1 MAKVEVTQIEQHG
14 IPAGV
19 KLTPMMR
26 QYVAA
31 KQRYPEALLFF
42 RMGDFYEMF
51 FRDAEL
57 GGEHLELTVTS
68 RDKES
73 SVPAPMSGFPHH
85 QLSNYLARALAAN
98 FKVAICE
105 QLEDPTM
112 VKGIVKRGITRVVTP
127 GVVLEGESLDARA
140 NNFLVA
146 LVPGKGASYGLA
158 CIDISTGEFRVT
170 EVVGE
175 SALRCEVSR
184 LEPRELLLPPEDGGA
199 VDALHNRIERVTL
212 STPGAS
218 FFELTAAKEAL
229 VGLVGPEGGAAID
242 SLESFGFCD
251 VTAIF
256 RAAGAVASY
265 IVDTQSSLPA
275 HTRLVTPYRTHE
287 TLILDETAKANLELF
302 RTLMDGRKR
311 GSLLGILD
319 KASTAMGGRRIRHW
333 MAYPLV
339 LPAAI
344 EARLDAVEWLRDD
357 DARRGRLRE
366 VLGQMYDVER
376 LNARIAA
383 GSAGPRELWFLR
395 LTLERIPPLL
405 AELAD
410 ATPLMNVLGDM
421 DPLVDVAELIAST
434 LADEPSVQLRDGGVI
449 RPGFSAELDELV
461 SFATSGKDHIL
472 ALEHRER
479 EMTGIQSL
487 KVRYNR
493 VFGYYIDVRKTQIDR
508 VPDHYI
514 RKQTLTNSERYYTAE
529 LKEFEE
535 KVLNAE
541 SQRGALESELFG
553 ALRDAI
559 AAIAARIAHTAGL
572 LADLDALTALAEIA
586 HQNNYCRPVVDDGDV
601 IELMGSRH
609 PVVEQAVGREDFV
622 PNDIQLDRANQSL
635 IVLTGPNMAGKST
648 VMRQVALATLMA
660 QMGSFVPAT
669 SARIGVVDRI
679 FTRVGAA
686 DDLASGRS
694 TFMVEMHETATI
706 LREAT
711 ARSLL
716 ILDEIGRGTSTF
728 DGVSIAWA
736 VAEYIHDVVGAKTL
750 FATHYHELTEMA
762 KVKPRVRNYTIAVK
776 EWNDEVIF
784 LRQLVEG
791 GANRSYGIQVARLAG
806 LPNAVINRSKEVL
819 DSLQGAEAE
828 EAGQTPRG
836 DGDLVNL
843 PEFNLQLSLFSPP
856 PVPAAPSAVEMT
868 LSAANLEQMTP
879 LQALNFL
886 YALRERL
893 N

>member
-1 MAKVEVTQIEQHG
+1 MAKVEVTQVEKHG

-31 KQRYPEALLFF
+31 KGRYPDALLFF

-51 FRDAEL
+51 YGDAEL
-57 GGEHLELTVTS
+57 GGHHLELTVTS

-73 SVPAPMSGFPHH
+73 SVPAPMSGFPYH
-85 QLSNYLARALAAN
+85 QLSNYLARALAAGL
-98 FKVAICE
+98 KVAICE

-112 VKGIVKRGITRVVTP
+112 ARGIVKRGITRVVTP
-127 GVVLEGESLDARA
+127 GVVLEGASLDARA
-140 NNFLVA
+140 NNYLVA
-146 LVPGKGASYGLA
+146 LAPGGDACHGLA

-175 SALRCEVSR
+175 SALRCELSR
-184 LEPRELLLPPEDGGA
+184 LEPREVLLPDEKSATGVSG
-199 VDALHNRIERVTL
+199 HRTEQVT
-212 STPGAS
+212 TTRPGAR
-218 FFELTAAKEAL
+218 FFELADAKAVL
-229 VGLVGPEGGAAID
+229 AGLVGPEGGGAIEAID
-242 SLESFGFCD
+242 AFGFAN
-251 VTAIF
+251 VGAVL

-265 IVDTQSSLPA
+265 IVDTQGQLPD
-275 HTRLVTPYRTHE
+275 HTRLLTPYQIHD
-287 TLILDETAKANLELF
+287 TLILDEAAKANLELF
-302 RTLMDGRKR
+302 RTLMGGRKR
-311 GSLLGILD
+311 GSLLGVLD
-319 KASTAMGGRRIRHW
+319 RAATSMGGRRLRQW

-339 LPAAI
+339 SPAAI
-344 EARLDAVEWLRDD
+344 DARLDAVAWLRDHG
-357 DARRGRLRE
+357 ASRGRLRE
-366 VLGQMYDVER
+366 ILAGMYDVER
-376 LNARIAA
+376 LNGRTAA

-395 LTLERIPPLL
+395 VTLEKIPALL
-405 AELAD
+405 AELVEAE
-410 ATPLMNVLGDM
+410 PLGALLGGL
-421 DPLVDVAELIAST
+421 DPLADVAALIAST
-434 LADEPSVQLRDGGVI
+434 LADEPSAQLRDGGVI
-449 RPGFSAELDELV
+449 RTGHNAVLDELV

-472 ALEHRER
+472 ALEQRER
-479 EMTGIQSL
+479 ELTGIASL

-493 VFGYYIDVRKTQIDR
+493 VFGYYIDVRKTQLDR
-508 VPDHYI
+508 VPDRYI
-514 RKQTLTNSERYYTAE
+514 RKQTLTNSERYYTHE

-541 SQRGALESELFG
+541 SRRGALEAELFG
-553 ALRDAI
+553 DLR
-559 AAIAARIAHTAGL
+559 AAIAAEAARIAKTAGL
-572 LADLDALTALAEIA
+572 LAGLDALTGLAEVA
-586 HQNNYCRPVVDDGDV
+586 HQNDYCRPVVDDGDV
-601 IELMGSRH
+601 IELVASRH

-622 PNDIQLDRANQSL
+622 PNTVRLDRDEQTL

-648 VMRQVALATLMA
+648 VMRQVALSTLMA
-660 QMGSFVPAT
+660 QMGSFVPAR

-679 FTRVGAA
+679 FTRVGAS
-686 DDLASGRS
+686 DDLAAGRS

-750 FATHYHELTEMA
+750 FATHYHELTELA

-806 LPNAVINRSKEVL
+806 LPRAVVDRSKEVL
-819 DSLQGAEAE
+819 NNLQGAELD
-828 EAGQTPRG
+828 EAGRPRLAHG
-836 DGDLVNL
+836 DQVDL

-868 LSAANLEQMTP
+868 LRSADLEQMTP

-886 YALRERL
+886 HALRERL
-893 N
+893 RR